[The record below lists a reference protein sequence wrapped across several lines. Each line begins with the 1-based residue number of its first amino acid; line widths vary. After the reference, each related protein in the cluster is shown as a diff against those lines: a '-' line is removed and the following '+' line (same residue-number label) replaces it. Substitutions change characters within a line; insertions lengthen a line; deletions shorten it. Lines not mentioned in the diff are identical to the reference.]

1 MTASDRTRLPL
12 KPAAFDYH
20 APRTIDEALGILSQ
34 AGGDARILAGGQSL
48 VPAMAFR
55 LAQPGVIV
63 DINRLADA
71 PRLSEEENRLEIG
84 PLVRH
89 EDLRRSTSRT
99 PLSELLAHLAEHI
112 GTWPVRSR
120 GTFCGSLA
128 FGDPASEW
136 CLAVLALEAN
146 LTLEST
152 ADGPRS
158 VPAAEFFQSMQMT
171 AAREDEMLTAV
182 TIPALPA
189 TARWGFAEFTRRTG
203 DFATVLALTLHEL
216 KGGRM
221 TRVRVAVGGVEG
233 VPRRLS
239 EVEAA
244 LEGAAP
250 SKVRFEQA
258 AALAAEVVEPI
269 DDPVVDALH
278 RRELVGEMVLRAL
291 QGSTR

>member
-1 MTASDRTRLPL
+1 M

-20 APRTIDEALGILSQ
+20 APRTIDEALGLLSQ

-48 VPAMAFR
+48 VPAMAAR

-63 DINRLADA
+63 DINRLVDA
-71 PRLSEEENRLEIG
+71 PRLLEEEDRLEIG

-89 EDLRRSTSRT
+89 EQLRRTNSRA
-99 PLSELLAHLAEHI
+99 PLSELLAHLANHI

-146 LTLEST
+146 LTLESA

-158 VPAAEFFQSMQMT
+158 VPAAEFFHGMQMT
-171 AAREDEMLTAV
+171 AAHEDEMLTAV
-182 TIPALPA
+182 TIPALSA
-189 TARWGFAEFTRRTG
+189 TGRWGFAEFGRRTG
-203 DFATVLALTLHEL
+203 DFASVLALTLHEL

-233 VPRRLS
+233 VPRRLT

-244 LEGAAP
+244 LEGSAP

-269 DDPVVDALH
+269 EDPMVDALH
-278 RRELVGEMVLRAL
+278 RRELVGAMVLRAL